1 MKIRDILQLWA
12 FIVVIVVLVSGAAI
26 LFLPEIR
33 RHQLSEARLV
43 EMKKILEDKSTHLQ
57 ELQER
62 QRRFKTEASYV
73 EHVAHE
79 LGLAHPGETVFRIS
93 ESATAPQPAP
103 AQSPRIKLN

>member
-1 MKIRDILQLWA
+1 
-12 FIVVIVVLVSGAAI
+12 V
-26 LFLPEIR
+26 
-33 RHQLSEARLV
+33 
-43 EMKKILEDKSTHLQ
+43 LEDKSAQLQ

-79 LGLAHPGETVFRIS
+79 LGLAHPGEKVFRIS
-93 ESATAPQPAP
+93 ERASAPLPAP